1 MNDECQMCHCEG
13 AVINDFCLDC
23 YIEMG
28 AESNSAGQDFY
39 EYWEIDDEDER

>member
-28 AESNSAGQDFY
+28 AESDSAGQDFY
-39 EYWEIDDEDER
+39 